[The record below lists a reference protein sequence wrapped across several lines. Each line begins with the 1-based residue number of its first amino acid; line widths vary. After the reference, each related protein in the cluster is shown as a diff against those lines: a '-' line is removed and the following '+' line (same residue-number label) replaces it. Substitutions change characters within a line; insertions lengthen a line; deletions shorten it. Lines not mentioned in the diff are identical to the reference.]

1 MTARD
6 KYVNKLE
13 TVAARNDPYVWGGQ
27 GQLLRK
33 TPSYVLAKM
42 ETTEENFLRVCR
54 FIYRKVTLGFD
65 MKTCRIWDC
74 SGLVTY
80 LLSKLKVIPGDTNAQ
95 GLYDMFTRHK
105 PIDSAVPGDL
115 IFKGKDVNHITHVA
129 TYVGDNR
136 IIHAKGRDYGVVK
149 ELLNRSDYIACG
161 DPFDY

>member
-6 KYVNKLE
+6 KFVTKLE
-13 TVAARNDPYVWGGQ
+13 TIAARNDPYVWSGQ

-33 TPSYVLAKM
+33 TPSYELAKM
-42 ETTEENFLRVCR
+42 ETTEENFLRVNR
-54 FIYRKVTLGFD
+54 FIYRKATLGFD
-65 MKTCRIWDC
+65 MKDCRIWDC

-80 LLSKLKVIPGDTNAQ
+80 LLIKLHIIPGDTTAQ
-95 GLYDMFTRHK
+95 GLYDKYTRHLS
-105 PIDSAVPGDL
+105 IDNAAPGDL
-115 IFKGKDVNHITHVA
+115 LFKGKDINHITHVA

-149 ELLNRSDYIACG
+149 ELINRSEWIACG